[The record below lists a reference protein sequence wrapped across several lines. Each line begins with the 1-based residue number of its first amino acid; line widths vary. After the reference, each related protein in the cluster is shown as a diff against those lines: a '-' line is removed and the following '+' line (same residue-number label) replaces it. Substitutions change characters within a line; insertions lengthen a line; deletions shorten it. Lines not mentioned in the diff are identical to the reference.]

1 MSDGLFD
8 VPADAYLIP
17 PEPEQ
22 LSRSEKRHRLIAK
35 RIAQGMHPLGYV
47 RLHPDAPRG
56 RDDAGPRCGDC
67 RWRVMVDGHYP
78 KRYPKCHFPTQQGDK
93 MIHPRDT
100 GCESSDIRAWWPAC
114 RDFEVATD
122 A

>member
-1 MSDGLFD
+1 MSDGLFE

-47 RLHPDAPRG
+47 RLHPDASKE
-56 RDDAGPRCGDC
+56 RDGVGPRCGGC
-67 RWRVMVDGHYP
+67 RFRVVTSYRD
-78 KRYPKCHFPTQQGDK
+78 KTYPKCHFPTRRGDK
-93 MIHPRDT
+93 TVHLRDT

-114 RDFEVATD
+114 TDFEAATD